1 MMREAP
7 VTPPTSAPQAIE
19 VQGGSDTPGR
29 MLLRRLLRDPRFLIG
44 AFIIG
49 VAAVVAALAPLIAP
63 ADPLEIRALL
73 RLRPPDPNHWLGTDN
88 FGRDIFSRVLYGARI
103 SLQVGFFVVIF
114 TTVGG
119 TVLGVLAGFYA
130 RLDNPLMRVMDALMA
145 FPAILLAMAITAALG
160 PSQANVV
167 VALSIVY
174 APRTA
179 RVVRGSV
186 LAIKEMPFVEAAR
199 AVGSRDLRLL
209 AQHVLP
215 NALSPILVQATFVFA
230 YAILAEAGLSFI
242 GAGTPP
248 PTPSWGNILAEGR
261 GFMRDAPWIT
271 IFPGLMIALT
281 VMGLNLIGDALRD
294 ALDPREY

>member
-1 MMREAP
+1 
-7 VTPPTSAPQAIE
+7 VI
-19 VQGGSDTPGR
+19 
-29 MLLRRLLRDPRFLIG
+29 
-44 AFIIG
+44 
-49 VAAVVAALAPLIAP
+49 
-63 ADPLEIRALL
+63 
-73 RLRPPDPNHWLGTDN
+73 
-88 FGRDIFSRVLYGARI
+88 YGARI
-103 SLQVGFFVVIF
+103 SLQVGLFVVLF
-114 TTVGG
+114 TTIGG
-119 TVLGVLAGFYA
+119 TVLGVLAGFYP

-186 LAIKEMPFVEAAR
+186 LALKEMPFVEAAR
-199 AVGSRDLRLL
+199 AVGSRDLRIL
-209 AQHVLP
+209 AQHIVP

-271 IFPGLMIALT
+271 IFPGLAIALI